1 MDNLRSLNT
10 SLPSTSSP
18 RRQPSSQP
26 PELLLQLFKDAALN
40 VTTLYK
46 TAAAEHQSRYSEG
59 YQDALEELLNFLD
72 SKNLGLQDGEGWNV
86 RQWATER
93 FNGTTAAATTST
105 SESDEEAEAENRARS
120 SSPAIQRKASRDQ
133 MQTPTQHSHVST
145 TTLSPPNPRSQFT
158 PSAAPAVNEAPREQA
173 HTLMIPPQA
182 EFTFQSSHQYP
193 SVHDIEMDNSSSEG
207 NSPPAGS
214 MLHVNIHRPR
224 HNSRHSNRNNRSSTN
239 ITSNTRSSSNN
250 SSLGPGAGMK
260 RRQPTADFFDL
271 GGFNGKDH
279 AGGGGKRS
287 RFT

>member
-46 TAAAEHQSRYSEG
+46 TAAAEHQSRYNEG

-72 SKNLGLQDGEGWNV
+72 NKNLGLQDGEGWSV

-120 SSPAIQRKASRDQ
+120 SSPVMQRKPSRDQ
-133 MQTPTQHSHVST
+133 LRTPTHHVHAPST
-145 TTLSPPNPRSQFT
+145 TIPPPNSRSE
-158 PSAAPAVNEAPREQA
+158 SAPPVVTDQAPREQA

-182 EFTFQSSHQYP
+182 DFTFQSSHQYP
-193 SVHDIEMDNSSSEG
+193 SVHDIDMDNSSSEG
-207 NSPPAGS
+207 NSSPAGS
-214 MLHVNIHRPR
+214 TLHVNIHRPR
-224 HNSRHSNRNNRSSTN
+224 HSSRHSNRNNRPSNNTSSN
-239 ITSNTRSSSNN
+239 NRSSSNT
-250 SSLGPGAGMK
+250 SLGPGAGMK

-279 AGGGGKRS
+279 TGGGGKRS

>member
-18 RRQPSSQP
+18 RRQPSQP

-46 TAAAEHQSRYSEG
+46 TAAAEHQSRYNEG

-72 SKNLGLQDGEGWNV
+72 NKNLGLQDGEGWSV

-105 SESDEEAEAENRARS
+105 SESEEEAEAENRARS
-120 SSPAIQRKASRDQ
+120 SSPVLQRKSSRDQ
-133 MQTPTQHSHVST
+133 LQTPTHHAQVSAT
-145 TTLSPPNPRSQFT
+145 STL
-158 PSAAPAVNEAPREQA
+158 PSNSRLGSAPLVAPAVIDQVPREQS
-173 HTLMIPPQA
+173 HTLMIPPQTD
-182 EFTFQSSHQYP
+182 FTFQSSHQYP

-207 NSPPAGS
+207 NNSPAGS
-214 MLHVNIHRPR
+214 TLHVNIHRPR
-224 HNSRHSNRNNRSSTN
+224 HNSRHSNRNNKSSIN
-239 ITSNTRSSSNN
+239 SSNNNRSSSNT
-250 SSLGPGAGMK
+250 SLGPGAGVK

-279 AGGGGKRS
+279 TGGGGKRS